1 MSVLGKTIV
10 AMEKMP
16 LLGNIIVK
24 LERSVYFR
32 YVSKVREDA
41 GGRAFSTTAGTIRNG
56 VFAGMRIDE
65 QTSWGQDRYS
75 TIAGQYEME
84 LHPILRR
91 ASNLAYDCY
100 IDIGCANG
108 LYAVGLAHIDSAA
121 TVYAYDID
129 PAARAATERNATLNG
144 VAARV
149 RVGAEA
155 DQAALAGIVG
165 RHGSTLAISDIE
177 GGELDL
183 VDPVACPALLDADWL
198 IELHDDIPA
207 AIAQFSSRF
216 GATHAVHV
224 ISRSSRSPFADDC
237 ISFASEDEAW
247 IAVSE
252 GRGFAPQ
259 NWLFIVR
266 NARLPDYADI
276 LDSAHWIAPST
287 DAASRPASST
297 ARVESVLV

>member
-1 MSVLGKTIV
+1 MSVLGKAIV

-16 LLGNIIVK
+16 LLGKIIVR
-24 LERSVYFR
+24 LERSMYFR
-32 YVSKVREDA
+32 HVSKVREDA

-84 LHPILRR
+84 LHPILQR
-91 ASNLAYDCY
+91 ASELAYECY

-108 LYAVGLAHIDSAA
+108 LYAVGLAHIDRAA

-129 PAARAATERNATLNG
+129 PAACAATERNATLNG
-144 VAARV
+144 VAERV
-149 RVGAEA
+149 RIGAEA
-155 DQAALAGIVG
+155 DQAALADIIGS
-165 RHGSTLAISDIE
+165 HGSTLAISDIE

-183 VDPVACPALLDADWL
+183 VDPIACPALLDADWL
-198 IELHDDIPA
+198 IELHGDIPA
-207 AIAQFSSRF
+207 AIAEFSHRF

-237 ISFASEDEAW
+237 VSFASEDEAW

-259 NWLFIVR
+259 NWLFVVR
-266 NARLPDYADI
+266 QAKLSDYENI
-276 LDSAHWIAPST
+276 LDSTHWIAPST
-287 DAASRPASST
+287 AVLRPTPST
-297 ARVESVLV
+297 ARVDFISA